1 MCKNTFAQL
10 RYEALCF
17 KLIRVLML
25 NFYDVR
31 PGKNSFEEIR
41 AFPESLLRM
50 VFEKSAIFIKQE
62 YIRLIRCAVEK
73 N

>member
-1 MCKNTFAQL
+1 
-10 RYEALCF
+10 
-17 KLIRVLML
+17 ML
-25 NFYDVR
+25 SFYDAR
-31 PGKNSFEEIR
+31 PGKKSVEEIR
-41 AFPESLLRM
+41 AFPEFLLRM

>member
-1 MCKNTFAQL
+1 
-10 RYEALCF
+10 
-17 KLIRVLML
+17 ML

-31 PGKNSFEEIR
+31 PGKNSVEEIR
-41 AFPESLLRM
+41 AIPESLLLM

-62 YIRLIRCAVEK
+62 YIRLIRCSVEK

>member
-17 KLIRVLML
+17 KLIHVLML
-25 NFYDVR
+25 NFHDVR
-31 PGKNSFEEIR
+31 PGKNSVEEIS
-41 AFPESLLRM
+41 AIMESLLRK

-62 YIRLIRCAVEK
+62 YIRLIRCTVEK